1 MYKRLNLIL
10 LLVAKMSTNVGIL
23 LTEQDKFL
31 SQQVEHD
38 FLLITSG
45 PDKGAILLCDMY
57 NTCACSA

>member
-10 LLVAKMSTNVGIL
+10 LLV
-23 LTEQDKFL
+23 DKIL